1 MKKIKDKKRIGIL
14 RGGTEG
20 DYDSSLREGGEI
32 ILHIFENLSERWK
45 VVDIFID
52 KSGVWH
58 MGGVAISPS
67 ILPQKVDLVWNVAHH
82 SMANILQSFSI
93 PTINISSFSFLL
105 KQDNDILREH
115 IKELDLNMPKKIV
128 LPLYQADFD
137 ARPTGRSFGR
147 GPIEEYTTRKAREV
161 LGKFPAP
168 WIVRTFTPDSDMGIH
183 LAKTF
188 PELMSAIK
196 DGVQHKKSILVEEFI
211 SGKNVS
217 IHSVSGFRG
226 EDVYVFPICTDR
238 SHYNLPN
245 GKASFSTEE
254 KDQFMQTARN
264 LHKHLGA
271 EHYLQSNFVLH
282 PKRGIFVTDISFS
295 QDLKKDSHLSQSC
308 ELVGAKMHHIVE
320 HILEKAL

>member
-1 MKKIKDKKRIGIL
+1 MAQKRIGIL

-32 ILHIFENLSERWK
+32 ILHIFENLSEKWK

-52 KSGVWH
+52 KTGVWH
-58 MGGVAISPS
+58 LGGIAISPS

-105 KQDNDILREH
+105 KQENDVLREH

-137 ARPTGRSFGR
+137 
-147 GPIEEYTTRKAREV
+147 GPSDLYVAKKAREV
-161 LGKFPAP
+161 LGKFSAP
-168 WIVRTFTPDSDMGIH
+168 WIVKTFTPDSDMDIH

-188 PELMSAIK
+188 PELMNAIK
-196 DGVQHKKSILVEEFI
+196 DGVKHKKSILVEEFI
-211 SGKNVS
+211 SGKNAS

-226 EDVYVFPICTDR
+226 EDVYVFPIYTDR
-238 SHYNLPN
+238 PHYNLPN
-245 GKASFSTEE
+245 GKASFSAEE
-254 KDQFMQTARN
+254 KDQFMQTARD

-295 QDLKKDSHLSQSC
+295 PDLKKDSHLSQSC
-308 ELVGAKMHHIVE
+308 ELVGAQMHHIVE